1 MVRLHRPTRLLCSL
15 IVTASWLRAAALHA
29 PVHRVVVASHRPA
42 RSCLSPRT
50 VVMMQEELAIGT
62 DLFAI
67 VGVSPDAA
75 PADIKKAFHR
85 KARKLHPDM
94 NPEPDA
100 AVEFRRLVAA
110 FETLS
115 DPEKRR
121 EWDLMQSGQGGRAAQ
136 RSTGSP
142 GTSRAP
148 GARGRYTDAPGSGYR
163 SDGSGTSSQAWKTT
177 GQMPFAARGAYRPA
191 QSGPAAG
198 PPTPPRPAPTPAQPT
213 QSGGQQQSGGP
224 CTMPPR
230 RSCPSAAAAADPF
243 IVVPPGSLR
252 TWSNPAANWARVQ
265 VMLGTSDGM
274 ALDADLELWHGGTA
288 HSNPTL

>member
-1 MVRLHRPTRLLCSL
+1 M
-15 IVTASWLRAAALHA
+15 
-29 PVHRVVVASHRPA
+29 
-42 RSCLSPRT
+42 SPRT
-50 VVMMQEELAIGT
+50 MGEHRRRGAAVVMMQEELAIGT

-198 PPTPPRPAPTPAQPT
+198 PPAPPRPAPTPAQPT
-213 QSGGQQQSGGP
+213 QSGGQQQGGQQQSGGP